1 MLNNLTVKAKLTLG
15 NLLVLVFLLGF
26 SGYFYIN
33 LTQTTQS
40 TAALKTYIKD
50 QAENG
55 SSLKMVNNITIR
67 DQIQKNYQ
75 LNSDAKLKGS
85 LAKRVNEF
93 DQLIEGAKLN
103 ASDQQQRILEELVVD
118 NEKLNQL
125 ITKKLFPLVDQK
137 NAAADKINNEFGPN
151 LEKMSA
157 DLTEYAIKDSDSV
170 LVSISSRMTQK
181 LLASRAYFNLYM
193 STDSHTLLE
202 RSELEVSGIY
212 YQLTEMKKIA
222 SRKKWVP
229 VKKLREFTILLE
241 QQYQSIVQIKQ
252 EIAATN
258 LDISMQ
264 TNAINEKMLNQILG
278 QWKVLDSDAGQTLER
293 VYELRTN
300 GLLVILAI
308 IIGNFVIIW
317 FIGNNITKG
326 LKELL
331 LRLADINDGDGD
343 LTKRVELNSRDEIG
357 QLATSFNQFIEQIQN
372 LVASSQRSLKE
383 VDEFSTT
390 NVSMANESKIALEQQ
405 LEETNSISVSIE
417 ELSASAEDISKDTNS
432 SASIVD
438 MTNKSVSSGQKSSH
452 SSVSSVESLHADIT
466 NTHSV
471 IAKLATEA
479 LAIGGVV
486 EVIKGMSEQTNLLA
500 LNAAIEAARAGDAG
514 RGFAV
519 VADEVRSLAS
529 RTKVSVL
536 EIEEIIQRLQKQTS
550 NAVEL
555 IDKSLSSAEVN
566 KGHVLDTQDSFGEIE
581 QSIQE
586 LNTMISS
593 VASACSEQSQVTNQV
608 SEKVSTVYS
617 LSQQGAELT
626 DKSAQVI
633 VQSAN
638 SVAELNEI
646 MNKFKV

>member
-103 ASDQQQRILEELVVD
+103 ASDQQQLILEELVVD

-343 LTKRVELNSRDEIG
+343 LTKRV
-357 QLATSFNQFIEQIQN
+357 
-372 LVASSQRSLKE
+372 
-383 VDEFSTT
+383 
-390 NVSMANESKIALEQQ
+390 
-405 LEETNSISVSIE
+405 
-417 ELSASAEDISKDTNS
+417 
-432 SASIVD
+432 
-438 MTNKSVSSGQKSSH
+438 
-452 SSVSSVESLHADIT
+452 
-466 NTHSV
+466 
-471 IAKLATEA
+471 
-479 LAIGGVV
+479 
-486 EVIKGMSEQTNLLA
+486 
-500 LNAAIEAARAGDAG
+500 
-514 RGFAV
+514 
-519 VADEVRSLAS
+519 
-529 RTKVSVL
+529 
-536 EIEEIIQRLQKQTS
+536 
-550 NAVEL
+550 
-555 IDKSLSSAEVN
+555 
-566 KGHVLDTQDSFGEIE
+566 
-581 QSIQE
+581 
-586 LNTMISS
+586 
-593 VASACSEQSQVTNQV
+593 
-608 SEKVSTVYS
+608 
-617 LSQQGAELT
+617 
-626 DKSAQVI
+626 
-633 VQSAN
+633 
-638 SVAELNEI
+638 
-646 MNKFKV
+646 